1 MQQENHLHYF
11 ALWNVKKIATP
22 CDLLYPNPYHK
33 DLWVVDLLD
42 FYRFRYCLLDLGPVW
57 ISGCWIWIFTPPQG
71 WLHRKGSPSL
81 RKSAVGS
88 EVLGLWPQLGTHQK
102 WTWRWKLPAKL
113 WKHPQPTTKRW
124 PQKGSKRLLNKNLQH
139 PNLLVY
145 VWFIDLYRLLRPCS
159 KNISIICFLKLAWHT
174 MLQKSG
180 GFLQRRLVLQQL
192 AERYFRLEEWILSIS
207 WVLESIFVAPL
218 QSNPISTTV
227 FITHPNPLR
236 VFP

>member
-1 MQQENHLHYF
+1 M
-11 ALWNVKKIATP
+11 
-22 CDLLYPNPYHK
+22 
-33 DLWVVDLLD
+33 
-42 FYRFRYCLLDLGPVW
+42 
-57 ISGCWIWIFTPPQG
+57 SGCLIWIFTPPQG

-88 EVLGLWPQLGTHQK
+88 EVLRLWPQLGTHQK

-124 PQKGSKRLLNKNLQH
+124 PSQEGSKRLLNKNLQH

-145 VWFIDLYRLLRPCS
+145 VWSIDLYRLLRPCS
-159 KNISIICFLKLAWHT
+159 KNISIICFLKSAWHT

-192 AERYFRLEEWILSIS
+192 AERYLGLGIL
-207 WVLESIFVAPL
+207 FCGTTP
-218 QSNPISTTV
+218 NPILYPQPCLSHTQTRCV
-227 FITHPNPLR
+227 FFRSHLPPWWVRSFPSQLPNPQAL
-236 VFP
+236 VSGKSWF